1 MSGFLLV
8 DKPLGITSHKALQI
22 IRNKFSL
29 SKIGHSGTLDPFAT
43 GLLVVGVGEAL
54 KYISYIEDEPKVYR
68 ATLKLGS
75 KTDTGDLSGKV
86 TETRPVP
93 LWKEKVEDIFQKMKG
108 AQTQIPPMYSAKKVD
123 GQKLYKIARKGLSV
137 ERKPEP
143 ITIHHLE
150 LVSMEEESLVF
161 EAGVSRGTYIR
172 TLAEKMAE
180 EMGTVGHLTA
190 LHRTKA
196 GAHDVERAKKP
207 DELNLPQDY
216 LPVSSFLTHL
226 QTIELDE
233 KEAADI
239 LCGKQVLKDA
249 GENHHKICALFCKN
263 SFLGLGSYDQGLI
276 TAKRMMSSIYA
287 S

>member
-68 ATLKLGS
+68 ATMLLGS
-75 KTDTGDLSGKV
+75 KTDTGDLCGKV
-86 TETRPVP
+86 IETSPVSP
-93 LWKEKVEDIFQKMKG
+93 WMEKVEQVFQKLKG
-108 AQTQIPPMYSAKKVD
+108 PQTQIPPMFSAKKVE
-123 GQKLYKIARKGLSV
+123 GQKLYKMARKGLSV

-143 ITIHHLE
+143 ITIHRLE
-150 LVSMEEESLVF
+150 LISAKGNNLAF
-161 EAGVSRGTYIR
+161 EACVSKGTYIR
-172 TLAEKMAE
+172 TFAEKIAE
-180 EMGTVGHLTA
+180 ELGTLGHLTE
-190 LHRTKA
+190 LRRIKA
-196 GAHDVERAKKP
+196 GIHDVALAKKP
-207 DELNLPQDY
+207 DELKLPFDY
-216 LPVSSFLTHL
+216 LPISSFLTHL

-233 KEAADI
+233 KEATDI
-239 LCGKQVLKDA
+239 LCGKQILKDA
-249 GENHHKICALFCKN
+249 GENHLKNFALYCKAH
-263 SFLGLGSYDQGLI
+263 FIGLGSYNQGIL
-276 TAKRMMSSIYA
+276 TAKRMMSSLNA